1 MNTQHVKFSSEPRS
15 ANLFL
20 NVNFTDEDIIERIDY
35 ILQNGGNAVGVQRPV
50 EEIIPEIESLL
61 RELKEKVEQD
71 KEKNE
76 DDSSH

>member
-1 MNTQHVKFSSEPRS
+1 MNTQHVKFSSEPRNYN
-15 ANLFL
+15 NLL
-20 NVNFTDEDIIERIDY
+20 NLNFTDEDIFERIEH

-61 RELKEKVEQD
+61 KELKEKVEQD
-71 KEKNE
+71 KERNE